1 MDEISTVLQAYV
13 EDMSPQQRILLKE
26 AVREKLQELE
36 EEEEVQNELEE
47 GTDFFIAFAS
57 LIELLE

>member
-26 AVREKLQELE
+26 AIREKLQELE

-57 LIELLE
+57 LIELLV